1 MKPTDPTTPDTTNQD
16 HPMELATVHHLPGT
30 DDAIDGEI
38 VTDEEWAL
46 LTSQR
51 AQQQWRMEQYRR
63 DLTVVARIAATSVRV
78 GGRVT
83 GHGAGHAGRFLARH
97 GTFIIRGAESERQ
110 RRKAERGQT
119 HARAARAE
127 ALEKGDLAQVA
138 ELNRQIQDSRHTFVE
153 ILDKWSELAWS
164 VTKKVSIGLGAAL
177 LVSLVAGI
185 ANGFGGWFGEWGI
198 TDVLRG
204 IGTGLT
210 TIGDV
215 IGWIAAF
222 WWLFVLAGA
231 CVWCFR
237 RWKDGTRLGEQVLPE
252 KLRRDTATSTDYQ
265 ELNESTLVQA
275 LANIGLTSL
284 NTHIKQGWPNRD
296 SDNAWVRFPM
306 IDGKG
311 YSAKL
316 RLPLGTSVAKVN
328 EAKPLLAHNLGCRAV
343 ELFIEADPTDPTVM
357 DLYRLDPGV
366 LREPVGP
373 HPLLH
378 EGTTDYWTGFPVGM
392 SARGDVVTCPVFERN
407 FVFSGAM
414 GSGKSTMVLDLIVG
428 AVLDPLVDI
437 DVFVFAENADY
448 DPLEPVLSTFVKG
461 DTADNVQ
468 ACLDHIDALHADLTT
483 RGKLLAK
490 HGERAV
496 TRELAAKEPGLRP
509 RIVVIDECQ
518 SYFRQDKPE
527 DRKAVVNKMVRFYS
541 AARKYGI
548 NLVFVTP
555 NPSDA
560 SLPRDLMAVTSNK
573 ACGAI
578 GDKARNNI
586 VLGEKAHE
594 NGISALGLKPKTKD
608 QLNDTGT
615 LVTVGF
621 MDTPGIIR
629 SFYLTPGDL
638 AGIAARGL
646 ELRGGHVTTLE
657 APVVVERDWLADLA
671 SVCEGRDKVN
681 LAHAAKWLAQ
691 LDPTYPP
698 YHGLDGKTLA
708 GWLTADE
715 IGVPVT
721 FPSRVPTATTES
733 IRNAVAA
740 RTSSGQ

>member
-1 MKPTDPTTPDTTNQD
+1 MKPTDPTTPDTTDYNTAD
-16 HPMELATVHHLPGT
+16 LATVHRLPGV
-30 DDAIDGEI
+30 DDAIEGEY

-51 AQQQWRMEQYRR
+51 AQQQWRLEQYRR
-63 DLTVVARIAATSVRV
+63 DLAVVAHIASTGVRV

-97 GTFIIRGAESERQ
+97 STFILRGAESARQ
-110 RRKAERGQT
+110 RRKAERGQN
-119 HARAARAE
+119 HALTARAE

-138 ELNRQIQDSRHTFVE
+138 ELNRQIQESRHTVVDV
-153 ILDKWSELAWS
+153 LDKWSELTWS
-164 VTKKVSIGLGAAL
+164 ITKKVAGGLGIAL
-177 LVSLVAGI
+177 VVALVVGI

-204 IGTGLT
+204 IGTGLS
-210 TIGDV
+210 TITAV
-215 IGWIAAF
+215 IAWLVAF
-222 WWLFVLAGA
+222 WWLLALAGA
-231 CVWCFR
+231 TVWCFR

-252 KLRRDTATSTDYQ
+252 KLRRDTATGNDYT
-265 ELNESTLVQA
+265 ELNESTLVTA

-306 IDGKG
+306 IDGQG

-316 RLPLGTSVAKVN
+316 RLPLGASVAKVN

-343 ELFIEADPTDPTVM
+343 ELFIEPDASDPTVM
-357 DLYRLDPGV
+357 DLFRLDPGV

-373 HPLLH
+373 YPLLH

-414 GSGKSTMVLDLIVG
+414 GSGKSTLVLDLIVG

-468 ACLDHIDALHADLTT
+468 ACMDHIDALHADLTT
-483 RGKLLAK
+483 RGQLLAK

-527 DRKAVVNKMVRFYS
+527 ARKAVVNKMVRFYS
-541 AARKYGI
+541 AARKYGV

-608 QLNDTGT
+608 QLNDAGT

-621 MDTPGIIR
+621 MDTPGIVR

-638 AGIAARGL
+638 ATIADRGVA
-646 ELRGGHVTTLE
+646 LRGGQVTTLDT
-657 APVVVERDWLADLA
+657 PVVVERDWLADLA

-681 LAHAAKWLAQ
+681 LAHAAKWLEK
-691 LDPTYPP
+691 LDPTFPP
-698 YHGLDGKTLA
+698 YRGLDGKTLA
-708 GWLTADE
+708 GWLTSDE

-733 IRNAVAA
+733 IRNAAA
-740 RTSSGQ
+740 GRTSSGQ